1 MKLTIAVV
9 IIVIFVWLYC
19 LLGANKQR
27 KNKTAYQSR
36 THYYRIMQ
44 MGVDE
49 LAAEICDVRDNI
61 CFEMCIKNT
70 GNKFSCPYGEGVT
83 PEQCQECVKK
93 WLLNEVEVK

>member
-36 THYYRIMQ
+36 TNYDRIKNASIEE
-44 MGVDE
+44 VAEYIYLHDDE
-49 LAAEICDVRDNI
+49 LNDKICKSAHKV
-61 CFEMCIKNT
+61 
-70 GNKFSCPYGEGVT
+70 CPYGEGVT

-93 WLLNEVEVK
+93 WLLSEVEVK